1 MIRYTKGAFQT
12 LLYWWGGINRHL
24 ILNSVLYL
32 LFLVALFWA
41 QSKWPIFR
49 VESSTSGLSMLG
61 SLTVFLLV
69 FRMNQSMA
77 RNNEA
82 TERTDEM
89 FGELDFL
96 IHSVC
101 SFMQGAKEDCL
112 HDLVLNPHRVHSE
125 EEIRIMKLHGELA
138 SMVRTHVVR
147 LTIAFGVSCLLYFR
161 ILTALADAQGV
172 LEEEDLVQIVFLHS
186 RLQALLYE
194 EEMELVDQY
203 MGISRE
209 TDGGTGSEA
218 EYRAETGRFRIAA
231 QCSGLLMRPRKAGNN
246 EEEDCRFVPQS
257 SDIIPPLPKVILS
270 MLVETCHTPLAQ
282 KWGYPERVLNLIASI
297 SADALDQLTHLS
309 GLIARPVSLAY
320 YQHCRVI
327 VVIFS
332 FMLPL
337 VTEVGED
344 LLGSIFDNIVFPF
357 VIYWAMS
364 GLERL
369 AEMMENPVGDDDTD
383 INLLQQLHE
392 LEVGAQLAI
401 ELCENRRSMLRRTLA
416 KVCPSCSE
424 TSKFWKNKPPLVPP
438 IHFED
443 YFCWLPIPAA
453 IAEGMVMKHG
463 HVDHVH
469 WAFFEGHIAEFR
481 TFLRKALRRHTPG
494 RRSAYEAIPQ
504 DASAEELK
512 VYPEA
517 EMDST
522 MGMIQRDTNQ
532 FWHYLAFRP
541 VLSGLQAQGELSRQA
556 LWKKRIVH
564 MLGQEH
570 PASLLLETES
580 PDSARSVLLQPLVS
594 QKPRRH
600 HVSEAMREL
609 SVPRGS
615 GLQPSQSAYDPHLQ
629 LPGVQTSLHGQA
641 KPPSG
646 ESPAASRSGS
656 KTSTAHFDVHARDF
670 SKSVPLQAFRGTDN
684 EHPRLESHKL
694 AYGNF
699 RPQLPAQVEETGVS
713 STSLSSSPTSPPWP
727 SWSQL
732 QTPERIEKSPGPAAK
747 FVSHMS

>member
-1 MIRYTKGAFQT
+1 
-12 LLYWWGGINRHL
+12 
-24 ILNSVLYL
+24 
-32 LFLVALFWA
+32 
-41 QSKWPIFR
+41 
-49 VESSTSGLSMLG
+49 
-61 SLTVFLLV
+61 
-69 FRMNQSMA
+69 MA

-101 SFMQGAKEDCL
+101 SFMQGAKEDLL

-138 SMVRTHVVR
+138 SMVRIHVVR

-209 TDGGTGSEA
+209 TDGGAGSEA

-257 SDIIPPLPKVILS
+257 SDIVPPLPKVILS

-344 LLGSIFDNIVFPF
+344 LIGSIFDNIVFPF

-541 VLSGLQAQGELSRQA
+541 VLSGLHAQGELSRQA

-564 MLGQEH
+564 MLGQDH

-609 SVPRGS
+609 SAPGS
-615 GLQPSQSAYDPHLQ
+615 GLQPSQSAQAYDPHLQ
-629 LPGVQTSLHGQA
+629 LPGAHTSPHGQA
-641 KPPSG
+641 KPSHSFSG

-656 KTSTAHFDVHARDF
+656 KNSVAYFDVHAREI
-670 SKSVPLQAFRGTDN
+670 SKSAPLQGFRGTDN
-684 EHPRLESHKL
+684 EHQPRLESRKL
-694 AYGNF
+694 AFGNY

-732 QTPERIEKSPGPAAK
+732 QTPERIEKSPGSAASRH
-747 FVSHMS
+747 VSHMS